1 MELRVQLFFFFFV
14 LSAEVAGRSV
24 QSYEK
29 SFFSIFSQLN
39 HFPQDFGQV
48 KGWVMLELYKIK

>member
-1 MELRVQLFFFFFV
+1 MSKFFFSFV
-14 LSAEVAGRSV
+14 LLAEVAGKSV

-48 KGWVMLELYKIK
+48 KG